1 MDPRDQLLTAA
12 LAAAARG
19 WHVHPLRPGMKKPA
33 LHGRAD
39 CPRTGIC
46 AAGHQGW
53 EQRATTDPDRIR
65 RAWTQAFYNIGLST
79 GPSGL
84 CVIDLDRL
92 KPDETEADIPA
103 RWKSAG
109 ATSGEDVLAIIADE
123 AGQPLPGDTATART
137 PSGGLHLYYAVPAG
151 VVLRNT
157 EGDRGNGLGWKIDT
171 RAWGGNVVA
180 PGSITPDGRYEWL
193 YDGPPAVLP
202 TWLAERLTPAPPPA
216 APVLPIRP
224 ARGRRAR
231 YLEAAI
237 RAEAANVH
245 QAPRSQRN
253 ATLYAA
259 ALALGQLVAGG
270 ALTEAEHQS
279 VLLTAATRHI
289 SEGAYSERQAR
300 QTIASGLRAGRNRP
314 RHIA

>member
-1 MDPRDQLLTAA
+1 
-12 LAAAARG
+12 
-19 WHVHPLRPGMKKPA
+19 
-33 LHGRAD
+33 LHGRDD

-46 AAGHQGW
+46 ATEHQGW

-65 RAWTQAFYNIGLST
+65 AAWSYKPGYNVGVAT

-92 KPDETEADIPA
+92 KADETADDIPA

-109 ATSGEDVLAIIADE
+109 ALCGEDVLAIIAEE

-137 PSGGLHLYYAVPAG
+137 PTGGLHLYYTVPAG

-171 RAWGGNVVA
+171 RAWGGNIVA

-224 ARGRRAR
+224 ARGHRAR
-231 YLEAAI
+231 YLDVAI
-237 RAEAANVH
+237 RAEAGKVADATTN
-245 QAPRSQRN
+245 RN
-253 ATLYAA
+253 ATLFAA
-259 ALALGQLVAGG
+259 AVALGQLVAGG
-270 ALTEAEHQS
+270 AVSEQEVRAALTS
-279 VLLTAATRHI
+279 AAGRHIGTRHFT
-289 SEGAYSERQAR
+289 AR
-300 QTIASGLRAGRNRP
+300 EADTAITSGLKTGANRP
-314 RHIA
+314 RRIAG